1 MKRILYILLLTLA
14 ISNLGYSQII
24 TGEDLL
30 NALKS
35 GDAIK
40 AKNLTDKAIIQND
53 ATTNASLWFYRGQI
67 YLALFS
73 SADSQIQKMAPDA
86 LDISYQ
92 AFIKT
97 IELDKTKKFNKETL
111 EALKNIA
118 GQFNYEGTNLFN
130 QKQYEKALNYFE
142 NAINISKMPAI
153 NKLDTIVLYNAAL
166 ASEKTNQIQK
176 AISYYEQLKQ
186 YKFGG
191 SNIYIELGK
200 LYCTHELEPKGIEVL
215 NQGLS
220 LFPED
225 ALKFYNE
232 LINLYL
238 QKNNLQEVLKYTNQ
252 ALQINSKNAV
262 LYFIKASVYEQ
273 QNNENEAEELYKKSL
288 EFNPTYQD
296 ALYNL
301 GALYYNKATTLIKK
315 AMNKT
320 EQNNAIEIYKQAQ
333 TYLETY
339 NNNYPHEEIVLK
351 MLKTIYTLT
360 NQNDKLNQI
369 NEWLNN
375 K

>member
-1 MKRILYILLLTLA
+1 MKRILFFLLLTLTV
-14 ISNLGYSQII
+14 SRLSYSQNI
-24 TGEDLL
+24 TGDDLL
-30 NALKS
+30 NILKS

-40 AKNLTDKAIIQND
+40 AKSMADKAINQDN
-53 ATTNASLWFYRGQI
+53 ATTDASIWFYRGQI
-67 YLALFS
+67 YLAIFS
-73 SADSQIQKMAPDA
+73 SADAQVQKLAPEA

-92 AFIKT
+92 SFLKT

-111 EALKNIA
+111 EALKSIA
-118 GQFNYEGTNLFN
+118 TQFNYEGANLFN
-130 QKQYEKALNYFE
+130 QKQYENALNYFE
-142 NAINISKMPAI
+142 NAIKISKMPAI

-166 ASEKTNQIQK
+166 ASEKINQIQK

-191 SNIYIELGK
+191 SNLYVELGK
-200 LYCTHELEPKGIEVL
+200 LYCKHDQELKGIEVF

-232 LINLYL
+232 LINFYL
-238 QKNNLQEVLKYTNQ
+238 QKNNLQEVLKYTNE
-252 ALQINSKNAV
+252 ALKLDNKNAT

-273 QNNENEAEELYKKSL
+273 QNNENEAEQLYKKSL
-288 EFNPTYQD
+288 EYNPIYQD

-320 EQNNAIEIYKQAQ
+320 EQNQAIEIYKQAQ

-375 K
+375 